1 MRRRDQGGA
10 RRIAWA
16 VARVALLLF
25 AVVMVIAVPVS
36 NASAAGVAEEGCV
49 APDVQCEMA
58 TTEASDGGAVGF
70 VRDVSSLAVGATL
83 EAIPNPFAELGDRVA
98 SAAADAWTA
107 AMLAVWS
114 AGLYVLKLVLG
125 FADYF
130 LTPDLSADGPGRRV
144 YEYTFWI
151 AAALVVVMSMVQ
163 LGVAAIRRDG
173 KSLAR
178 VAIGGAQFVVVWA
191 AWLGYCVAVVT
202 ACSGLTRALLEALL
216 EVDSWQDW
224 DPLGGM
230 DASKVTDG
238 VVATVLGL
246 LGLVLWLAALG
257 HLLVMLARA
266 ASLIVLVA
274 TGPIAAAGLVADAGT
289 SWFWK
294 SLRWFHAA
302 AFTPV
307 VMVLVLGLGVQVAT
321 GVADGLSDSTAK
333 AVGTA
338 LPAVMLICVAAV
350 APMALFKLLAFVDP
364 GTPSG
369 ASFRQGM
376 AMQGGVEGLLSG
388 RATGGSGAS
397 ETDAHGRSAGES
409 GAESASNARFAQAT
423 QAALGGGGGGA
434 SAGAGT
440 AGGMAGI
447 GAVAGGLG
455 AGLGVVAAGIGLMQK
470 VGSEATGLLSDQT
483 NQAGVGHHT
492 YGPDFSGLRQPRGPA
507 TTGESGAT
515 GSDYGRFPRY
525 PDDDHLGL
533 TGVGHPPGPGPGA
546 AAWDAVEDQAAAG

>member
-1 MRRRDQGGA
+1 MGTRDQEG
-10 RRIAWA
+10 IVIPWTFLWA
-16 VARVALLLF
+16 ASLMLALLVALALP
-25 AVVMVIAVPVS
+25 AG
-36 NASAAGVAEEGCV
+36 SAAAAGSGEDACV
-49 APDVQCEMA
+49 APDVQCE
-58 TTEASDGGAVGF
+58 TTTAEDSDGGAAKF
-70 VRDVSSLAVGATL
+70 VRDAGSLALGLTFD
-83 EAIPNPFAELGDRVA
+83 AIPNPFTELGDQVA

-151 AAALVVVMSMVQ
+151 AAALVVVMSTVQ
-163 LGVAAIRRDG
+163 LGVAAVRRDG
-173 KSLAR
+173 RSLAR

-216 EVDSWQDW
+216 DVESWHEW
-224 DPLGGM
+224 DPLEGM
-230 DASKVTDG
+230 DASKITDG

-307 VMVLVLGLGVQVAT
+307 VMVLVLGLGVQVST
-321 GVADGLSDSTAK
+321 GVAEGLSDSTAK

-338 LPAVMLICVAAV
+338 LPAVMLICVASV

-376 AMQGGVEGLLSG
+376 AMQGGVQGLLGG
-388 RATGGSGAS
+388 RAAVGSGAS
-397 ETDAHGRSAGES
+397 ESDAHGRSAGES
-409 GAESASNARFAQAT
+409 GAESASNARFARAT
-423 QAALGGGGGGA
+423 QSAMGGA
-434 SAGAGT
+434 GASSGAGAAGGLAGAG
-440 AGGMAGI
+440 AL
-447 GAVAGGLG
+447 AGGLG
-455 AGLGVVAAGIGLMQK
+455 AGLSVAAAGIGLMQK
-470 VGSEATGLLSDQT
+470 VGAGATGLLSDQT

-492 YGPDFSGLRQPRGPA
+492 YGPDFSSLRQPPSSPRSGGPA
-507 TTGESGAT
+507 DSGSEYQRYPRFPDEDQFGSDGASVPSGEAGAWHAVEHEAT
-515 GSDYGRFPRY
+515 G
-525 PDDDHLGL
+525 
-533 TGVGHPPGPGPGA
+533 
-546 AAWDAVEDQAAAG
+546 